1 MNVQHNKKMTQSL
14 SNQSQPVLYMGP
26 IRGGTDHIYRNTFAA
41 HFDGYD
47 LAVAP
52 FINCIGTNK
61 ITPKYVRVLLPENN
75 TGMPVIPQILSKS
88 AEGFFR
94 LANVLTDMGY
104 DTINWNLGCP
114 YPQVAR
120 KQRGSGLLPHTD
132 KIRQFLDEAI
142 PKLQGKLTIKTR
154 LGREHK
160 DELFKLIPVFNEY
173 PIDEIIIHA
182 RTGKQMYEGIPDVDA
197 FETALSMC
205 NHPVV
210 YNGDIRTFDDFKR
223 LSERFPTI
231 SRWMIGRWAM
241 VDPYLPMIIK
251 TGKDATHPEHKVE
264 KIKAFHDDLYD
275 QYRRVLFGPSHTI
288 DRMKGLMMSFT
299 LAFKENK
306 KTLKKIKKART
317 PEQYEA
323 AVNLFFNEEA
333 EWK

>member
-1 MNVQHNKKMTQSL
+1 MTPTTT
-14 SNQSQPVLYMGP
+14 SQRPPILYMGP

-94 LANVLTDMGY
+94 LANFLTDMGY

-132 KIRQFLDEAI
+132 KIRQFLDHVI
-142 PKLQGKLTIKTR
+142 PKLSGHLTIKTR

-160 DELFKLIPVFNEY
+160 DELFRLIPVFNEY
-173 PIDEIIIHA
+173 PIEEVIIHA
-182 RTGKQMYEGIPDVDA
+182 RTGKQMYEGVPDVDA

-210 YNGDIRTFDDFKR
+210 YNGDIRTADDFKR
-223 LSERFPTI
+223 LSKRLSAPGRQKI
-231 SRWMIGRWAM
+231 NRWMIGRWAM
-241 VDPYLPMIIK
+241 VDPYLPMVIK
-251 TGKDATHPEHKVE
+251 TGKDTTEPEHKV
-264 KIKAFHDDLYD
+264 KKMKAFHDDLYD
-275 QYRRVLFGPSHTI
+275 QYSRVLHGPSHII
-288 DRMKGLMMSFT
+288 DRMKGLMMYFS

-317 PEQYEA
+317 PEQYEMA
-323 AVNLFFNEEA
+323 ANLFFGEAA
-333 EWK
+333 EWKG